1 MSDKTTSKG
10 WFRSALSKLNRVVS
24 EDMSEYDEDAD
35 YDTRVKLPEWQLAAL
50 KKRKRDQKCQQKQLV
65 RVENDDVPQI
75 KLHGKFITNC
85 NINVTVS

>member
-24 EDMSEYDEDAD
+24 EDMTEYDEDAD

-50 KKRKRDQKCQQKQLV
+50 KKRKRDKKCQQK
-65 RVENDDVPQI
+65 
-75 KLHGKFITNC
+75 
-85 NINVTVS
+85 